1 MNEELYIGFES
12 YLNNEMPSSEKIIF
26 EEKLKNDTQFRENF
40 NLYKE
45 TTQFLEHK
53 FSSETINFK
62 NNLESISKAHF
73 SETEEK
79 KIKVVNLKP
88 WYYAVAATMAIVF
101 GALLFTQ
108 NNPQYGDYN
117 QHQTAV
123 FVERSE
129 GDTNLKQ
136 AQEFFNTQNYKKA
149 VASFEKINDLKNP
162 ELQLYYAISL
172 IEISD
177 YQRAEIF
184 LNNIKSGTSVYKDKA
199 TWYLA
204 LSNLKQKK
212 LEDCKSFLNQ
222 VPSDS
227 EDYERAQQ
235 LLKDL
240 D

>member
-12 YLNNEMPSSEKIIF
+12 YLNNEMPSDEKMIF
-26 EEKLKNDTQFRENF
+26 EGKLKNDTQFRENF

-53 FSSETINFK
+53 FSSETTNFK

-79 KIKVVNLKP
+79 EIKVVNLRP

-123 FVERSE
+123 FIERSD
-129 GDTNLKQ
+129 GDANLKA
-136 AQEFFNTQNYKKA
+136 AQEFFNSQNYKKA
-149 VASFEKINDLKNP
+149 VVSFEKINDLKNP

-177 YQRAEIF
+177 YQKAEIF
-184 LNNIKSGTSVYKDKA
+184 LTNIKSGTSVYKDKA

-212 LEDCKSFLNQ
+212 TAACKSYLKQ
-222 VPSDS
+222 IPEDA
-227 EDYERAQQ
+227 EDYDNAQQ
-235 LLKDL
+235 LLNDL
-240 D
+240 E